1 MAKALHINTKRLKLN
16 QINTVIVV
24 TISVAAVVAVF
35 AIVASKMLLSQYAY
49 QKRVIS
55 AENTALSQFK
65 DDAAATANLKSA
77 YESFI
82 DTPTNVLNGS
92 PNGTGVNDGN
102 NAQIVLDAL
111 PSKYDYPALLSS
123 LEQVLQNNPSTIL
136 VSLSGTDQQLIQ
148 QTNQTNIN
156 PVPVVM
162 PFSFSVTAPYAD
174 IQTLVNTLQLC
185 IRPISIQ
192 SLNFSGSDSQ
202 LTMSVTANTYYQPEK
217 IFNISSEIIK

>member
-1 MAKALHINTKRLKLN
+1 MAKALRINTKRLKLD
-16 QINTVIVV
+16 QINTIIVV

-35 AIVASKMLLSQYAY
+35 TIVASKMLISQYAY

-55 AENTALSQFK
+55 AENTALTQFK
-65 DDAAATANLKSA
+65 DDAQATTYLKSA

-82 DTPTNVLNGS
+82 NTNTNVLGGS
-92 PNGTGVNDGN
+92 PNGTGVNDGT

-123 LEQVLQNNPSTIL
+123 LEQLLENNPNTTVGSFG
-136 VSLSGTDQQLIQ
+136 GTDEQLTQQSD
-148 QTNQTNIN
+148 QTSIN
-156 PVPVVM
+156 PVPVAM

-174 IQTLVNTLQLC
+174 IQTLINTLQLC
-185 IRPISIQ
+185 IRPINIQ
-192 SLNFSGSDSQ
+192 SINFNGNDNA
-202 LTMSVTANTYYQPEK
+202 LTMSISANTYYQPEK